1 MLDHIVLGCVF
12 SRQVWHLLLSRI
24 GLADV
29 VAHGDVDLFVWWTW
43 ARCRAPRHCRKGFDS
58 LIMLTCWSLWKERNA
73 RTFNNE
79 ITLALGLCLKILEEA
94 TLWLRAGFSC
104 LSSLLSLL

>member
-1 MLDHIVLGCVF
+1 
-12 SRQVWHLLLSRI
+12 
-24 GLADV
+24 
-29 VAHGDVDLFVWWTW
+29 
-43 ARCRAPRHCRKGFDS
+43 
-58 LIMLTCWSLWKERNA
+58 MLTCWSLWKERNA